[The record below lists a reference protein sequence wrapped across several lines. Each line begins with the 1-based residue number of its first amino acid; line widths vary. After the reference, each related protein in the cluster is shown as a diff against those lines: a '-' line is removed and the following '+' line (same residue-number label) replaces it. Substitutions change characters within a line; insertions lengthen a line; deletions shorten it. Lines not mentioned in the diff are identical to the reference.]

1 MPETVT
7 GKGLEVGQGHCPSMS
22 ELSELM
28 GVGQVRQVGH
38 LRQVGQVGLL
48 FLRTQ
53 KVTFSGHED
62 FA

>member
-38 LRQVGQVGLL
+38 LRQVGQVG
-48 FLRTQ
+48 Q
-53 KVTFSGHED
+53 VKE
-62 FA
+62 